1 MLLEAIKNGGHKAA
15 VHLSDDKV
23 LSMMLE
29 KLCEFHKIQLI
40 NIENDEKKDFQSI
53 QPTIMIVGSFARSC
67 EVFNLLKENSELLVY
82 KESEFINGINPAEI
96 MYKGK
101 KIRGINFAK

>member
-40 NIENDEKKDFQSI
+40 NIKNDEKKDFQSI
-53 QPTIMIVGSFARSC
+53 QPTIMIVGSFARS
-67 EVFNLLKENSELLVY
+67 
-82 KESEFINGINPAEI
+82 
-96 MYKGK
+96 
-101 KIRGINFAK
+101 